1 MAAKKKPSAR
11 KPTTKRKPR
20 SKTGSPRPSAPK
32 LRIANLREDSS
43 ASPLLTKFC
52 SYMVAPYAFRF
63 DLKGT
68 WKGPLVERQ
77 RSLAICD
84 GLVRQILPIA
94 LNSES
99 HMAAAVALQGLPELT
114 SENIGIV
121 ASVVANVFTNLEN
134 FNGPDTPG
142 VSSVYLTYEALAAA
156 AELSWI
162 SASVTEYERI
172 GYDAAVAIIKTTETK
187 ASKLDIAKA
196 INSII
201 DAILAVKIPDNLKE
215 NPWDARRARSTGR
228 GTGASRG
235 TVTPKGPIIPGG
247 VQDMPNKALEAGK
260 IAGGEPN
267 TIIVA
272 EALRQH
278 QGSQV
283 EAQKIRDELETTD
296 AREEYDDID
305 DGYGNI
311 VKTPRR
317 LPPHDTAV
325 SNPRYGRAYNPRG
338 GGSSGPPTR
347 RGR

>member
-84 GLVRQILPIA
+84 GLVRGVLPIA
-94 LNSES
+94 LNSEN
-99 HMAAAVALQGLPELT
+99 HTAAAVALQGLPALT

-156 AELSWI
+156 AELSWV

-187 ASKLDIAKA
+187 ASKLDIANA
-196 INSII
+196 INNII
-201 DAILAVKIPDNLKE
+201 DAVLAVKIPENLKE
-215 NPWDARRARSTGR
+215 NPWDARRARLGGGR
-228 GTGASRG
+228 GTVSSRG
-235 TVTPKGPIIPGG
+235 TVTARGQAAASPTTTTAQAAG
-247 VQDMPNKALEAGK
+247 VA
-260 IAGGEPN
+260 AGGDPAA
-267 TIIVA
+267 VAAA
-272 EALRQH
+272 EALLQH

-283 EAQKIRDELETTD
+283 EAAEALAD
-296 AREEYDDID
+296 YDVNLGPGDYLS
-305 DGYGNI
+305 G
-311 VKTPRR
+311 
-317 LPPHDTAV
+317 LPPHETAV

>member
-1 MAAKKKPSAR
+1 MAAKKKPSPR

-84 GLVRQILPIA
+84 GLVRRILPIA
-94 LNSES
+94 LKSEN
-99 HMAAAVALQGLPELT
+99 HDAAGIALQGLPELT

-156 AELSWI
+156 AELSWV

-196 INSII
+196 INEII
-201 DAILAVKIPDNLKE
+201 DAILAVKIPENLKE
-215 NPWDARRARSTGR
+215 NPWDARRSRLAGSR
-228 GTGASRG
+228 GTVSSRG
-235 TVTPKGPIIPGG
+235 TVTSRGQTAPPTAA
-247 VQDMPNKALEAGK
+247 QTAGT
-260 IAGGEPN
+260 ATGATPADVA
-267 TIIVA
+267 TA
-272 EALRQH
+272 EAVMQQH
-278 QGSQV
+278 AASS
-283 EAQKIRDELETTD
+283 EETEKSLEDYRTNL
-296 AREEYDDID
+296 ASWDDSSSLPLFGD
-305 DGYGNI
+305 DPSEPGERSG
-311 VKTPRR
+311 
-317 LPPHDTAV
+317 
-325 SNPRYGRAYNPRG
+325 NPRYGRAYNPRG